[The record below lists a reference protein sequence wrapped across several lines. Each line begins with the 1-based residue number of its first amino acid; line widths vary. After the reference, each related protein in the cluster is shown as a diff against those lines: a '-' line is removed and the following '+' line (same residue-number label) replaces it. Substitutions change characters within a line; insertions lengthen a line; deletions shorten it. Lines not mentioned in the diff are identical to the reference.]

1 MKNKITY
8 PFYVIVYYRNDEFVA
23 YSKHSIVQPWVAQ
36 TESLK
41 YAKKYKNKG
50 SAVKRAEGI
59 REIYKW
65 DKDIRIEVEKIVEPK
80 KGGSIN
86 DTI

>member
-1 MKNKITY
+1 MKSKITY
-8 PFYVIVYYRNDEFVA
+8 PFYVIVYYRNGEFTA

-65 DKDIRIEVEKIVEPK
+65 DKGIRIEVEKIVEPMRK
-80 KGGSIN
+80 
-86 DTI
+86 DDE

>member
-8 PFYVIVYYRNDEFVA
+8 PFYVIVYYRNGEFTA

-65 DKDIRIEVEKIVEPK
+65 DKGIRIEVEKIVEPIRK
-80 KGGSIN
+80 
-86 DTI
+86 DDD

>member
-1 MKNKITY
+1 MKSKITY
-8 PFYVIVYYRNDEFVA
+8 PFYVIVYYYKDEFTA
-23 YSKHSIVQPWVAQ
+23 YFKHSIVQPWIAQ
-36 TESLK
+36 TKSLK

-65 DKDIRIEVEKIVEPK
+65 DKGIKIEVEKIVEPTRK
-80 KGGSIN
+80 DDG
-86 DTI
+86 